1 MIRIFPSL
9 FMVPLLIVSVS
20 SQCRDLHPYCDLFK
34 TLDLCTAVASQ
45 QPIMKYNCAQTCEF
59 CGKSAGSCVDRLSN
73 CGEYKS
79 TGLCETDD
87 KLRIEYA
94 CPMTCDVCSKPV

>member
-1 MIRIFPSL
+1 MHRLLLIL
-9 FMVPLLIVSVS
+9 PLLIPFTT
-20 SQCRDLHPYCDLFK
+20 SQCRDLHPYCELFK
-34 TLDLCTAVASQ
+34 TLDLCTSSASQ

-59 CGKSAGSCVDRLSN
+59 CGKKAGSCVDRLSN
-73 CGEYKS
+73 CGEYKL

-94 CPMTCDVCSKPV
+94 CPVTCNVCETPV